1 MMFNRLAIMVFLM
14 LAFNIAAAQNKIG
27 SVDFEIIIKRMPE
40 TARAESI
47 LKQYQDSLQR
57 EYGKLEEDL
66 NKKSYILDIRM
77 CEGPPIS
84 DSSKQIKRNEMIALI
99 VKLQNFSENAGELIN
114 KKAEELRLQVMKKLK
129 ELMRKIADEN
139 GYRYIFNI
147 CEDSKFPLPPNTDI
161 TGLVMAK
168 LGL

>member
-1 MMFNRLAIMVFLM
+1 M

-27 SVDFEIIIKRMPE
+27 SVDFEIIIKLMPE

-47 LKQYQDSLQR
+47 LKQYQDSVQN
-57 EYGKLEEDL
+57 EYEKFEEDY
-66 NKKSYILDIRM
+66 NKKIESFMKGNHGI
-77 CEGPPIS
+77 GPIS
-84 DSSKQIKRNEMIALI
+84 DSLKQVKRDEMIALI
-99 VKLQNFSENAGELIN
+99 VKLQNFSENAGELVN

-139 GYRYIFNI
+139 GYSYILNI
-147 CEDSKFPLPPNTDI
+147 CEDSKFLLPPNTDI
-161 TGLVMAK
+161 TNLVMAK